1 MDSQSIVLS
10 HHKIGLSGEAIYSS
24 RLAVTT
30 PMSSARA
37 SLSFDIEPLSELEF
51 ACTAACCASA

>member
-1 MDSQSIVLS
+1 
-10 HHKIGLSGEAIYSS
+10 
-24 RLAVTT
+24 
-30 PMSSARA
+30 MSSARA